1 MSWGLNQGP
10 SFNCI
15 VPAPH
20 KINGFYQRFELLQ
33 SDNRMT
39 PGKRQP
45 HLPGETMKG
54 TFKLKSKGG
63 SRKVSKN
70 IKYSDSIPKHQPEP
84 IYSGFANIKNKAT
97 SKIKKK
103 GGKLKKRYV
112 RK

>member
-1 MSWGLNQGP
+1 MKLLKNRDTG
-10 SFNCI
+10 
-15 VPAPH
+15 
-20 KINGFYQRFELLQ
+20 KIRLLMRREKTLKICA
-33 SDNRMT
+33 N
-39 PGKRQP
+39 
-45 HLPGETMKG
+45 HLVADDEKG